1 MISICHFTSNARK
14 YFILLFQLFSVFL
27 FNKNEASID
36 SYKMETMPEEKEKYE
51 TQKYENDTYSLITN
65 MKMPKIP
72 YKKKYI

>member
-1 MISICHFTSNARK
+1 
-14 YFILLFQLFSVFL
+14 
-27 FNKNEASID
+27 
-36 SYKMETMPEEKEKYE
+36 METMPEEKEKYE